1 MIQRTKLL
9 LVKQL
14 NISPGLL
21 TPDIL
26 PVPLDYRC
34 IQNSQAPGTQS
45 HQLPPISGSL
55 SFCDPTTCF
64 KNDYSKQN
72 THQSH
77 LSFWAAHEPIPIFS
91 LGHTKHWEGSSHKPL
106 QPVLWFIR
114 RKKIYTWEA
123 FKYSHRIH
131 SDPWP
136 APCQHPHCM
145 HKKWPFHVG
154 PVSFCNPLLCWSIYN
169 ASSDTGW
176 DPGLENRLARSAPE
190 QAHGYIQCICHANGC
205 KLNCWQGPFLQSK
218 KKKTSKSF
226 FLRYKKDNCKL
237 KEETGGRESWCGL
250 INSNCEKRLLLFC
263 TSNLKRRQVRV
274 GDLSPRKVNQQL

>member
-21 TPDIL
+21 TPDTL
-26 PVPLDYRC
+26 PVTLDYRC

-114 RKKIYTWEA
+114 RKK
-123 FKYSHRIH
+123 KNLHLR
-131 SDPWP
+131 
-136 APCQHPHCM
+136 
-145 HKKWPFHVG
+145 
-154 PVSFCNPLLCWSIYN
+154 SFQVFPQNPQWSLT
-169 ASSDTGW
+169 STL
-176 DPGLENRLARSAPE
+176 PTPPL
-190 QAHGYIQCICHANGC
+190 HA
-205 KLNCWQGPFLQSK
+205 
-218 KKKTSKSF
+218 
-226 FLRYKKDNCKL
+226 
-237 KEETGGRESWCGL
+237 
-250 INSNCEKRLLLFC
+250 
-263 TSNLKRRQVRV
+263 
-274 GDLSPRKVNQQL
+274 